1 MARALILSLVLAGTG
16 FFSFANTVHAGHY
29 CYRQGYRGYH
39 VIATTDTGRTI
50 PAMDDTVLHTTATTA
65 DILVLASMDQ
75 ATDSRLAFRKPTREV

>member
-39 VIATTDTGRTI
+39 GHSYHRHRSYYPCYGRYGSPHHRHHGRYSGIGIYGPSYGFTF
-50 PAMDDTVLHTTATTA
+50 
-65 DILVLASMDQ
+65 S
-75 ATDSRLAFRKPTREV
+75 F